1 MVAFD
6 RNDEG
11 GEVAVADDL
20 AELPFGAEPDAPA
33 TPRVQAVIAGRLG
46 QLSQPAATLAGV
58 AAAIGRLHSG
68 CARCR
73 DRARGETL
81 RVKRRRS

>member
-58 AAAIGRLHSG
+58 AAAIGRAFTADVLAAG
-68 CARCR
+68 T
-73 DRARGETL
+73 EL
-81 RVKRRRS
+81 EERRSG